1 MAKEY
6 YLVSQ
11 LPDISACT
19 PKSTLPIT
27 VEYYKDL
34 CKRFMSSKD
43 KATLEKLALT
53 APKDTKSTGSLFL
66 DEWFEWDRML
76 HLALAQVR
84 AAKLKKDAGV
94 ALSPIMQDV
103 MQVAR
108 TAVNMDSP
116 LSAEMYLYEAKL
128 AQLENIKPLD
138 TFCTDSVFCYGVR
151 LILLERMKKFDKER
165 GASSYKEIYSGILD
179 GAK

>member
-11 LPDISACT
+11 LPDISGCT
-19 PKSTLPIT
+19 PKSALPIT
-27 VEYYKDL
+27 FDYYKDL
-34 CKRFMSSKD
+34 CKRFMSNKD

-53 APKDTKSTGSLFL
+53 APRGECGTGSVFL
-66 DEWFEWDRML
+66 DKWFEWDRAL
-76 HLALAQVR
+76 HTALAQVR

-94 ALSPIMQDV
+94 GPLSITQDIV
-103 MQVAR
+103 QVAR

-116 LSAEMYLYEAKL
+116 LSAELFLYEAKL
-128 AQLENIKPLD
+128 AQLDNLTPLD
-138 TFCTDSVFCYGVR
+138 TFCSDYVFCYGVR

-165 GASSYKEIYSGILD
+165 GASSYKEIYGSILD
-179 GAK
+179 SSK